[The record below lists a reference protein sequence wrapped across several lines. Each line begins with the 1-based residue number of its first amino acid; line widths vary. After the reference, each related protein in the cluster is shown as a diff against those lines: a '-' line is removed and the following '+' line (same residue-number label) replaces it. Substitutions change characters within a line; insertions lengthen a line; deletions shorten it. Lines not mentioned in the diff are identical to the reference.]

1 MGVDAHCC
9 PTSKVKFTTK
19 LCALQLN
26 STTQRPPVVPS
37 AEFTADFEYTL
48 AYGSI
53 NSTNRT
59 AYETETAKFWYDETP
74 GT

>member
-1 MGVDAHCC
+1 M
-9 PTSKVKFTTK
+9 
-19 LCALQLN
+19 
-26 STTQRPPVVPS
+26 RPPLVPS

-59 AYETETAKFWYDETP
+59 AYETDTAKFWYDETTGMLAEEHAVLRNP
-74 GT
+74 HFGIPDLA